1 MDLKY
6 LKHVKILF
14 VISFSIFIPS
24 MLLSFC
30 INNDVVNYFFVLS
43 FILVS
48 LVVALVLL
56 TFILYWIGWL
66 YRKFLQFQIS
76 KDKKIT

>member
-6 LKHVKILF
+6 LKYVKILF

-24 MLLSFC
+24 MLLSFF
-30 INNDVVNYFFVLS
+30 INNDVVNYLFVLS

-56 TFILYWIGWL
+56 TFILYWVGWL
-66 YRKFLQFQIS
+66 YSRFLRFQIS
-76 KDKKIT
+76 NDKK